1 MQTKTTLAL
10 ALASLLAIGGTAM
23 AQQTSYRSDN
33 AGWMQSRNNEVYNAR
48 AQAPRPFLGQA
59 NGGYGYDDA
68 YNASRGSYSESNQP
82 SSFGNPSLFD
92 RAKGHID

>member
-10 ALASLLAIGGTAM
+10 ALASLLTIGSTAM
-23 AQQTSYRSDN
+23 AQQTTHRADK

-59 NGGYGYDDA
+59 DGGYGYDDV
-68 YNASRGSYSESNQP
+68 YGASRGSYSESNQR
-82 SSFGNPSLFD
+82 SYGIPSLFD